1 MLRLKQSQMQR
12 KKMDLKNL
20 SEQWLE
26 AKTLERDAAE
36 RRRVLE
42 DQMRRCLKIEDAEEG
57 TVSSVVGNYK
67 IKASCRINRKI
78 DPEQFLMLA
87 NESKI
92 EVQDFTRWK
101 CELVMSAWKKQP
113 EFVQQVLSRAITTEP
128 GRATFSV
135 EVIETTE

>member
-1 MLRLKQSQMQR
+1 
-12 KKMDLKNL
+12 MDLKNL

-57 TVSSVVGNYK
+57 TVTSLVGPYK
-67 IKASCRINRKI
+67 VKAACRVNRKI
-78 DPEQFLMLA
+78 DPEKFLMLA

-113 EFVQQVLSRAITTEP
+113 EFVQQVLSRAITAEP